1 MKNLLYFIFPLV
13 FVVISQGCSLVTI
26 KGSGVFIDEERTP
39 SSSFTGVSSGGDF
52 KVIIL
57 KDSTRHL
64 SLHGEDNILDE
75 VVTEVENGKLII
87 RYKSDKIRFKH
98 KEITIKV
105 YTPELSEIVLSGSG
119 NMECA
124 DDFTMQN
131 ANIVVSGSG
140 NIVSSG
146 LFTANAF
153 EAKVS
158 GSGKLT
164 ANVACATNTSVS
176 VSGSGDAI
184 LSGTSNAQT
193 LVVSGSGSIDCLA
206 MPTQT
211 CSAKVSGSGNCKVNV
226 ATQLDVTIS
235 GSGDVSYKGNPSI
248 TQNISGSGKLI
259 HL

>member
-13 FVVISQGCSLVTI
+13 FIVISQGCSLVTI
-26 KGSGVFIDEERTP
+26 KGSGIFIDEERTP
-39 SSSFTGVSSGGDF
+39 SSSFTGVTSGGDF

-64 SLHGEDNILDE
+64 ALHGEDNIVAE

-87 RYKSDKIRFKH
+87 RYKNDKIRFKH
-98 KEITIKV
+98 KEVTIKV

-131 ANIVVSGSG
+131 GNIVVSGSG

-164 ANVACATNTSVS
+164 AKVASTTTSVK

-184 LSGTSNAQT
+184 LSGTSNGQT
-193 LVVSGSGSIDCLA
+193 LSVSGSGRIDCLA

-211 CSAKVSGSGNCKVNV
+211 CSAKVSGSGNCKVDV

-235 GSGDVSYKGNPSI
+235 GSGDVSYKGNPTI
-248 TQNISGSGKLI
+248 TQDISGSGKLI